1 MYALGFRDSSVMRV
15 LSPSRDP
22 PVVEDEGSTAN
33 TATWCFLLV
42 RKVPNVSINV
52 DLPPPGGP
60 DNPILKEQC
69 RAFENG
75 GACFEYFTTLAS
87 SFCAWWYLLGW
98 SVSTSV
104 IAWAK
109 LPRSPRII
117 PWNKRWIRWLSPADF
132 ASERVA
138 IFLLTAT
145 GGKHVEMRVEP
156 LKTKRHDISNFLRF
170 RHFGLS
176 LIGQTGKAWGES
188 RLVTQSFVI
197 TYEACVGGQHPAILH
212 VGDNI

>member
-1 MYALGFRDSSVMRV
+1 MLLPRVPEEGEGLMYALGFRDSSVMRV

-22 PVVEDEGSTAN
+22 PVVEDDGSTAN

-60 DNPILKEQC
+60 DKPILKEQC
-69 RAFENG
+69 RPFENG

-87 SFCAWWYLLGW
+87 SFWAWWYLLGW
-98 SVSTSV
+98 SVSTNV

-117 PWNKRWIRWLSPADF
+117 PWNKRWIRWLSLEDLP
-132 ASERVA
+132 SELVA
-138 IFLLTAT
+138 RFLLAPN
-145 GGKHVEMRVEP
+145 GRRLVEMRVEP
-156 LKTKRHDISNFLRF
+156 LKTKRQHISDFLRF
-170 RHFGLS
+170 RHFGS
-176 LIGQTGKAWGES
+176 LGAKNSLDRRGRLEES
-188 RLVTQSFVI
+188 H
-197 TYEACVGGQHPAILH
+197 A
-212 VGDNI
+212 